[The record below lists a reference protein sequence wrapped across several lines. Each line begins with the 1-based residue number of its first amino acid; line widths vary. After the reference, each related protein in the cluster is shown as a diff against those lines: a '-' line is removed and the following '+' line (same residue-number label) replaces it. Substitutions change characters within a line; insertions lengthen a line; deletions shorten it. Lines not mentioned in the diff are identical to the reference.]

1 MDRQTAENTITE
13 YLKPVFG
20 FTLKRCRT
28 IEDAED
34 LSREILLKTFRALL
48 IKDDINDSSKFIWT
62 VAHNALS
69 NYYRDSAK

>member
-28 IEDAED
+28 IEDADD
-34 LSREILLKTFRALL
+34 LSQEILLKAFRALL
-48 IKDDINDSSKFIWT
+48 IKDDINDSCRPHHH
-62 VAHNALS
+62 AGAGED
-69 NYYRDSAK
+69 RGAGQP

>member
-1 MDRQTAENTITE
+1 MDRRTAENTITE

-34 LSREILLKTFRALL
+34 FIAG
-48 IKDDINDSSKFIWT
+48 DSS
-62 VAHNALS
+62 
-69 NYYRDSAK
+69 